1 MANPDVHS
9 PLPPPRRPLAGPI
22 LVTIAII
29 AGTFALCVL
38 MVFSGRSVVF
48 GSQTFR
54 FMDEGGVTTALAQRA
69 VEAKAVDTITPEQL
83 RQISAVLVQRAS
95 EGDPRAALFAFE
107 VARLQR
113 EREKEAAKAGQTPR

>member
-1 MANPDVHS
+1 
-9 PLPPPRRPLAGPI
+9 
-22 LVTIAII
+22 VTIAII